1 MNVQYHD
8 HDYPFE
14 ELLPV
19 GQAFE
24 KQLAAGTTTTTSS
37 TPIISWEIFHSRH
50 DQGKFFKLK
59 RYLVAEFP
67 DVLAMDTE
75 ETVLLDVGCGN
86 GAALVPFLRVTDH
99 LRAVA
104 FDCSASAIKIL
115 RSFVEDTPNEE
126 RVQTHVCDLMS
137 NPIPLSD
144 ASVDVALLIF
154 ILSAVPVDRMPDV
167 LSEVHRVLRPGS
179 LLCFRD
185 YGVYD
190 LTHLRSTNEQ
200 WLGGKTF
207 LRGDEKTMV
216 TFFDLDMLRTLFV
229 QCGFVVEE
237 LKYALVEVTNRK
249 QARKWRRCFVHAKV
263 RTIDTKVGAATRE
276 AGTDSRTPSM
286 EVPSSSITSASASLF
301 FTTNS
306 TTNSTTTN
314 STTNPASPSSTL
326 SPLLTP
332 SVHLSSANS
341 LDESLLSVRL
351 SQIGAIAG
359 DGLYIERGVAM
370 GETVCVYTGDVY
382 ATHEAMRLED
392 KSYLMRLGEQCY
404 VDAAQR
410 LDVKAR
416 YINDCRHSLLYNV
429 RFDKRP
435 SENHALVVAVRDISA
450 GEELFVDYGW
460 KYWLS
465 IKGKRLSPTI
475 AARILSDLEGKKIKV
490 AGGGGA
496 ISEQ

>member
-1 MNVQYHD
+1 
-8 HDYPFE
+8 
-14 ELLPV
+14 
-19 GQAFE
+19 
-24 KQLAAGTTTTTSS
+24 
-37 TPIISWEIFHSRH
+37 
-50 DQGKFFKLK
+50 
-59 RYLVAEFP
+59 
-67 DVLAMDTE
+67 
-75 ETVLLDVGCGN
+75 
-86 GAALVPFLRVTDH
+86 
-99 LRAVA
+99 
-104 FDCSASAIKIL
+104 
-115 RSFVEDTPNEE
+115 
-126 RVQTHVCDLMS
+126 MS

-154 ILSAVPVDRMPDV
+154 VLSAVPVDRMPDV

-263 RTIDTKVGAATRE
+263 RTIDIKVGAATRE

-359 DGLYIERGVAM
+359 DGLYIERGVA
-370 GETVCVYTGDVY
+370 
-382 ATHEAMRLED
+382 
-392 KSYLMRLGEQCY
+392 
-404 VDAAQR
+404 
-410 LDVKAR
+410 
-416 YINDCRHSLLYNV
+416 
-429 RFDKRP
+429 
-435 SENHALVVAVRDISA
+435 
-450 GEELFVDYGW
+450 
-460 KYWLS
+460 
-465 IKGKRLSPTI
+465 
-475 AARILSDLEGKKIKV
+475 
-490 AGGGGA
+490 
-496 ISEQ
+496 